1 MVQCY
6 AYTGWFLFGGG
17 MQLVTMQTAK
27 RVVGRLRPHFLSACM
42 PVGLNCSAANYEYV
56 VDYTCSGN
64 PDVIREAR

>member
-1 MVQCY
+1 
-6 AYTGWFLFGGG
+6 